1 MGSRY
6 MYDPAL
12 ALSYTAAQA
21 YCSTTYG
28 GPRPA
33 SAHLA
38 YPATQR
44 EQEALLAWLA
54 VLPAATA
61 LRNQYDSTRSL
72 VASSSTAAK
81 CYSAGQ

>member
-1 MGSRY
+1 
-6 MYDPAL
+6 
-12 ALSYTAAQA
+12 
-21 YCSTTYG
+21 
-28 GPRPA
+28 
-33 SAHLA
+33 LA

-81 CYSAGQ
+81 YYSAGQ